1 MVGWHVAMNR
11 IGEDTIVAVEE
22 SDDEEGKE
30 GSASKLSSCSDL

>member
-1 MVGWHVAMNR
+1 MNR